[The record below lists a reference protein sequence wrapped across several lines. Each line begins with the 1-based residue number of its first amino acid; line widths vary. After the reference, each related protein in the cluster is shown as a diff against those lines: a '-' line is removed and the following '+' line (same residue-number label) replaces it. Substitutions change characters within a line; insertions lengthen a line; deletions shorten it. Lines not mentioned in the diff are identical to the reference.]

1 VTRNRR
7 EIVAW
12 VGSHVVP
19 HEADLRARLRRMA
32 VPEDEIGDILQDAY
46 VKIARL
52 DDVSHIRSGRAYFF
66 STARSVLLDRIR
78 HNRIVRIDSLTE
90 ADTLALADDDPGPE
104 RRAGARQEL
113 ERVRRLIAEL
123 PERCRVIFEMRRI
136 EGVPQREIAERL
148 GVPEHT
154 VEAQAIRGL
163 KLILKAIAGE
173 SVEAMPSPRGNRK
186 ESERDEQRNE

>member
-1 VTRNRR
+1 
-7 EIVAW
+7 
-12 VGSHVVP
+12 
-19 HEADLRARLRRMA
+19 MA
-32 VPEDEIGDILQDAY
+32 VPEDEVGDIVQDAY

-90 ADTLALADDDPGPE
+90 ADMLALADDDPGPE
-104 RRAGARQEL
+104 RRASARQEL

-173 SVEAMPSPRGNRK
+173 SIEAMPSPRGSRK

>member
-1 VTRNRR
+1 MTRNRR

-32 VPEDEIGDILQDAY
+32 VPEDEVGDIVQDAY

-90 ADTLALADDDPGPE
+90 ADMLALADDDPGPE
-104 RRAGARQEL
+104 RRASARQEL

-173 SVEAMPSPRGNRK
+173 SIEAMPSPRGSRK